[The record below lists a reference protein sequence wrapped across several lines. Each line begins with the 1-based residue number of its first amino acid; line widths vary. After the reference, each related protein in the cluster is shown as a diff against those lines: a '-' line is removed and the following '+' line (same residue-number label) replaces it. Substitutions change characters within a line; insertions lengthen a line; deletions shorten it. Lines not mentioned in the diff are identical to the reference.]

1 MLSLRCLVVKSE
13 AQGGCSAV
21 PCGPEHRGGDVQ
33 QRGGITR
40 LLCLPGAA
48 GGAGAPQRIHQI
60 RCAARHKEWVFTRA
74 PFTAPRSINV
84 LDTRHKSQHRSNLG
98 MNSWHTCRW
107 LQQHYVTKQC
117 EWAHLCGQPTF
128 STNRHSTSPPHTHL
142 ILSEWGLKLKEKTLT
157 VWLNDK
163 YILL

>member
-128 STNRHSTSPPHTHL
+128 STNRYSTSPPHTHL